1 MAFIEIKKVRI
12 AGISAAVP
20 KNVKEVKDLSFF
32 AAGEAEKVI
41 ALTHIERTRIVSKG
55 TVCSDLCYRAGEKL
69 IAKLGWNKKD
79 IDGLIFVSLS
89 RDYITPS
96 TAAVL
101 QGRLGLSKEC
111 FAIDIPLACSG
122 YVYGLSTASSLV
134 TSNGLKK
141 VLLLVGETTS
151 MTQSPLDKVQWPLHG
166 DAGTATAL
174 EYKEDAE
181 DMFFHLSTD
190 EGSNSLVEQLPKLDG
205 IASNAGICNRTLVK
219 LYSKKLIDEV
229 FSINSIYPMLLIKN
243 IIKKKLRN
251 KPGSIVFTSSA
262 GGVYASAGV
271 SNGVYGAT
279 KGAIGGFL
287 KSLALELASK
297 QIRCNS
303 VNPAMVETPLIRD
316 GYISA
321 DQLKE
326 DMKKYPLGRY
336 GNPEDIANAIV
347 FLLSDASSWI
357 TGTELKIDGGA
368 TL

>member
-1 MAFIEIKKVRI
+1 MLYNPFSLENKTVLVTGASS
-12 AGISAAVP
+12 GIGKATAILCSKMGAAVIITGR
-20 KNVKEVKDLSFF
+20 NQ
-32 AAGEAEKVI
+32 
-41 ALTHIERTRIVSKG
+41 ERLNDT
-55 TVCSDLCYRAGEKL
+55 
-69 IAKLGWNKKD
+69 
-79 IDGLIFVSLS
+79 F
-89 RDYITPS
+89 
-96 TAAVL
+96 
-101 QGRLGLSKEC
+101 
-111 FAIDIPLACSG
+111 
-122 YVYGLSTASSLV
+122 
-134 TSNGLKK
+134 
-141 VLLLVGETTS
+141 VLLENPSRGHR
-151 MTQSPLDKVQWPLHG
+151 QIIAD
-166 DAGTATAL
+166 
-174 EYKEDAE
+174 
-181 DMFFHLSTD
+181 LSTD
-190 EGSNSLVEQLPKLDG
+190 EGINSLVEQLPKLDG
-205 IASNAGICNRTLVK
+205 IASNAGIWKGTLVQF
-219 LYSKKLIDEV
+219 YSKKLIDEV
-229 FSINSIYPMLLIKN
+229 FSINIIYPMLLIKN
-243 IIKKKLRN
+243 IIKKKLMN

-316 GYISA
+316 GYISE